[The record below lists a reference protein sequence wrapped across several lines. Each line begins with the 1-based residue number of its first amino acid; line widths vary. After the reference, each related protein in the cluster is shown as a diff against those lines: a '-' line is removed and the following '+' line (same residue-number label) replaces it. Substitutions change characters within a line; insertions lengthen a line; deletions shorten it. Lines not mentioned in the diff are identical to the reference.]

1 MSRQSQS
8 LFFLLYHTVLP
19 IAGLWSLSV
28 SNRDTAICIFLWITC
43 SFMLIVCFVLFF
55 VVCFSSTLSPRHD
68 RSARSG
74 NNLMRLAIILQLA
87 IMAYHVQIVAHE
99 LHVISRL
106 HSRRVRKSFCRPILR
121 LRHLSFI
128 VHSRPKLVHVY
139 SLLCHD
145 ITGYEY
151 GNLVLG
157 ECGTSN
163 KSHENRVQGAHR
175 ECNTTGRLGTF

>member
-1 MSRQSQS
+1 
-8 LFFLLYHTVLP
+8 
-19 IAGLWSLSV
+19 
-28 SNRDTAICIFLWITC
+28 
-43 SFMLIVCFVLFF
+43 MLIVCFVSII
-55 VVCFSSTLSPRHD
+55 VVCFSSTLSPCPD
-68 RSARSG
+68 RSVRSG
-74 NNLMRLAIILQLA
+74 NNLMRLTIILQLA
-87 IMAYHVQIVAHE
+87 IMPYYVQIVAHE

-128 VHSRPKLVHVY
+128 VHSRPKLVHVF

-175 ECNTTGRLGTF
+175 ECNTTGRLQSATK